1 MLTHWLLQR
10 AVDALERRVGVPN
23 GLPHLRRMAEIARP
37 LFFKFLRVAA
47 LAAHHRALPRDA
59 YTVAS
64 LTATASEGCGACLQ
78 MGINEALRGGIAVTI
93 VRAAATLRTEDLPPR
108 LREVQRFA
116 LAIVHRDPDLDA
128 TRQVLLAAYGE
139 AAVLEL
145 ASAVASARVFPTV
158 KRALGLSR
166 TCEMIR
172 FEQHTAA
179 A

>member
-1 MLTHWLLQR
+1 MFTNWLLQR
-10 AVDALERRVGVPN
+10 MVDAIERRVGVPD

-78 MGINEALRGGIAVTI
+78 MGINEALRGGVAVEV
-93 VRAAATLRTEDLPPR
+93 VRAAATLRTEDLPPE
-108 LREVQRFA
+108 LCEVQRFA
-116 LAIVHRDPDLDA
+116 LAVVHRDPDLDVA
-128 TRQVLLAAYGE
+128 RQALTSTYGE

-158 KRALGLSR
+158 KRALGLSG
-166 TCEMIR
+166 TCDMIR
-172 FEQHTAA
+172 FDPAMART
-179 A
+179 

>member
-1 MLTHWLLQR
+1 MLTNWLLQR
-10 AVDALERRVGVPN
+10 VVDAIERRVGVPD

-59 YTVAS
+59 HTVAS
-64 LTATASEGCGACLQ
+64 LTASASEGCGACLQ
-78 MGINEALRGGIAVTI
+78 MGINEALRGGVAVGI
-93 VRAAATLRTEDLPPR
+93 VRAAATLRAEDLPPP

-128 TRQVLLAAYGE
+128 ARQVLMSTYGE

-166 TCEMIR
+166 TCDMVR
-172 FEQHTAA
+172 FETATIRG
-179 A
+179 